1 MGNCKLDLIILKE
14 ELAVCLL
21 QQDAPVPGWALKGN
35 LVSITRTPDEL
46 SLVCPAAGVPSGVKC
61 EKGWRCLMVK
71 GPLAFSLTGILAAL
85 VVPLANHGISIFAI
99 STFDTDYL
107 LVKEKDLERAIQVL
121 SREGHRIRP

>member
-14 ELAVCLL
+14 ELAVCRL
-21 QQDAPVPGWALKGN
+21 QQDAPVPGWALKGDF
-35 LVSITRTPDEL
+35 VSITRTPDEL
-46 SLVCPAAGVPSGVKC
+46 SLLCPAARVPSGVKC

-85 VVPLANHGISIFAI
+85 VVPLANQGISIFAI